1 MDLITGQNTSWEH
14 APQIEYCKEDSHSI
28 QSLASFLSKILE
40 QAYLGSSPLLAMVAG
55 AKSQVCLLPAGE
67 LGPSSV
73 ALAHMHFI
81 VLKLCNSAVLIYEG
95 CISSS
100 DPCWY
105 RTHYFPFMCLCQ
117 RATGNQLLETDLKKQ
132 KNKQYFIVV
141 ILFQV
146 TVPAC
151 SIYKEGNGDCLQAN
165 FFTSLKQKKKF

>member
-40 QAYLGSSPLLAMVAG
+40 QACLGSSPLLAMVAG

-117 RATGNQLLETDLKKQ
+117 RATGNQLLETDLKK
-132 KNKQYFIVV
+132 KKTLLLLWYYFKSQYLPAVSTRKAMGTV
-141 ILFQV
+141 CRLTSSQV
-146 TVPAC
+146 W
-151 SIYKEGNGDCLQAN
+151 
-165 FFTSLKQKKKF
+165 KKKN

>member
-1 MDLITGQNTSWEH
+1 
-14 APQIEYCKEDSHSI
+14 
-28 QSLASFLSKILE
+28 
-40 QAYLGSSPLLAMVAG
+40 
-55 AKSQVCLLPAGE
+55 
-67 LGPSSV
+67 
-73 ALAHMHFI
+73 
-81 VLKLCNSAVLIYEG
+81 
-95 CISSS
+95 
-100 DPCWY
+100 
-105 RTHYFPFMCLCQ
+105 MCLCQ